1 MGAGPKE
8 GSVDVDV
15 TALEEGK
22 KGLYFLVVRDI
33 FNKGDE
39 SVSHGHVMGIGFVNE
54 AHGRLRVNGAI

>member
-8 GSVDVDV
+8 VLVEVEV

-33 FNKGDE
+33 FDKGDE
-39 SVSHGHVMGIGFVNE
+39 RISHGHVMGIGFVNE
-54 AHGRLRVNGAI
+54 AHRRLRVDDVI